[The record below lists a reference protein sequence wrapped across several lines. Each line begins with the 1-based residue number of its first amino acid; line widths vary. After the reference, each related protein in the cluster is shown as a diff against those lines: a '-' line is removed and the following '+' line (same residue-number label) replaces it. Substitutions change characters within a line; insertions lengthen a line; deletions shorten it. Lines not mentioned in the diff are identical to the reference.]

1 MLLQI
6 GYYVLSVLG
15 IIKKRS
21 SILTGL
27 MLFVMWI
34 VFGLN
39 TYNGDFGNYKWIY
52 QNIQDPS
59 YWTEFEPLF
68 NVLMYVCSVMDLDF
82 IQFRMIFAGI
92 YILLLYKVIG
102 KYTKNK
108 AEVLGLYMLFPF
120 LSFTSVIRSG
130 MAGILI
136 ILAYNEI
143 IAGND
148 NKIKFWIYMVLACL
162 IHQTSI
168 IFACYYFFRKDSF
181 KKIGLF
187 LVISIIVVS
196 LIAYY
201 FGFMYYI
208 ISFITTN
215 ERTLKWF
222 MIATINGQEP
232 RWILYLI
239 IIDLMCLF
247 ISYLS
252 LRESRITPT
261 NRMNIRNPYAEDIFY
276 ISVTMLVFIPS
287 FFVSNASA
295 RLIWQMLLL
304 IIICYAKDDEC
315 KFSCNSVMKISF
327 SWKMIAMVLFL
338 IFCSYYANLPYA
350 DTENDGRL
358 VFENN
363 VIYEGW

>member
-1 MLLQI
+1 MELQI
-6 GYYVLSVLG
+6 GYYLLSVLG
-15 IIKKRS
+15 IVKKRS

-27 MLFVMWI
+27 MLLVMWI

-59 YWTEFEPLF
+59 YWAEFEPLF
-68 NVLMYVCSVMDLDF
+68 NVIMYACSIMDLDF

-92 YILLLYKVIG
+92 YVLLLYKAIG

-120 LSFTSVIRSG
+120 LFFTSVIRSG
-130 MAGILI
+130 LAGILI
-136 ILAYNEI
+136 VLAYHEI

-148 NKIKFWIYMVLACL
+148 NKIKFWIYIALACL

-168 IFACYYFFRKDSF
+168 FFACYYFFRKDNL

-187 LVISIIVVS
+187 LVLSIVAVS

-201 FGFMYYI
+201 FGLMYYV
-208 ISFITTN
+208 ISFVTTS

-222 MIATINGQEP
+222 MMATALGQES
-232 RWILYLI
+232 RWIVYLI
-239 IIDLMCLF
+239 VIDLTCLF

-252 LRESRITPT
+252 LRENRITPT
-261 NRMNIRNPYAEDIFY
+261 SGKDIRNPYAKDIFY
-276 ISVTMLVFIPS
+276 ISISMLVFIPS

-304 IIICYAKDDEC
+304 LIICYSKDDEC
-315 KFSCNSVMKISF
+315 KFSYNNIRKIS
-327 SWKMIAMVLFL
+327 WKVVVMLVFL
-338 IFCSYYANLPYA
+338 LFCSYYANLPYA

-358 VFENN
+358 VFQNN

>member
-1 MLLQI
+1 MILQI
-6 GYYVLSVLG
+6 SYYVLSVLG

-108 AEVLGLYMLFPF
+108 AEVLGLYMLFLF
-120 LSFTSVIRSG
+120 LYFTSVIRSG
-130 MAGILI
+130 LAALFI
-136 ILAYNEI
+136 ILAYHEI
-143 IAGND
+143 IAGKD
-148 NKIKFWIYMVLACL
+148 NKIKFWLYIIVACL
-162 IHQTSI
+162 IHKTSI
-168 IFACYYFFRKDSF
+168 IFSFYYFLRG
-181 KKIGLF
+181 KKVRRNIIFLIILF
-187 LVISIIVVS
+187 LIMAFA
-196 LIAYY
+196 AYY
-201 FGFMYYI
+201 SGMMYTI
-208 ISFITTN
+208 ASFVTLN
-215 ERTLKWF
+215 ERTLKWL
-222 MIATINGQEP
+222 MVQSAIGQEP

-239 IIDLMCLF
+239 IIDLASWFLLY
-247 ISYLS
+247 ISF
-252 LRESRITPT
+252 RENKLAS
-261 NRMNIRNPYAEDIFY
+261 NGVNFKNPYVKDALY
-276 ISVTMLVFIPS
+276 INIAMLIFIPS
-287 FFVSNASA
+287 FFISNASS

-304 IIICYAKDDEC
+304 NIICYAKDDEC
-315 KFSCNSVMKISF
+315 KFSCNSVMKFSF